1 MYNRLYCCYDHVFV
15 RMYHGDGAAADFPAS
30 RRVDRKFLDP
40 ETGQSPGTRHLPRQ
54 TAGRAKFFL
63 EQPVNRCFSQAPGV
77 LAGRLS
83 VFPRCSAPDAFLPLE
98 NANSSRRSR
107 RGSEQCCCGAQRR
120 QARAT
125 NRRARYCPAAQPAHT
140 DSRHAAA
147 AAIPCSFPRW
157 CQHALCIRHVRPLQL
172 PGH

>member
-1 MYNRLYCCYDHVFV
+1 MVVMELRLI
-15 RMYHGDGAAADFPAS
+15 S
-30 RRVDRKFLDP
+30 RRHAELTENSWIRR
-40 ETGQSPGTRHLPRQ
+40 PGKVRVHGTSQGKQRLEPN
-54 TAGRAKFFL
+54 FSIL

-98 NANSSRRSR
+98 NANSSR

-147 AAIPCSFPRW
+147 AAAIPCSFPRW